1 MISRNFAFSG
11 SQKTRLCNNKRLAK
25 AWLGQFEILYN
36 FTLTQ
41 ADLKEDC
48 GIPTK
53 MLNIK
58 KDLQC
63 KDFEWYITNVYPEM
77 MVRIIS
83 VANCITFFLKN
94 SHFRSLEKEI

>member
-1 MISRNFAFSG
+1 MQSLNLISRNFTFSG

-25 AWLGQFEILYN
+25 SWLGQFEVLYN

-83 VANCITFFLKN
+83 VANCITFF
-94 SHFRSLEKEI
+94 